1 MSQYRSDSR
10 GFADLLRT
18 KKRNFAIR
26 KTLMV
31 LHFLVPKIIA
41 LLLLVAERFSTSL
54 AIPLCY
60 RAALLDHQRSPQT
73 LHTDLLMHRSATNV
87 PR

>member
-1 MSQYRSDSR
+1 MNEKGLCRSAPHQKAKFR
-10 GFADLLRT
+10 Q
-18 KKRNFAIR
+18 KNNRNGSS
-26 KTLMV
+26 
-31 LHFLVPKIIA
+31 FLGPEIIA
-41 LLLLVAERFSTSL
+41 LLLLVAESSSTSL

-60 RAALLDHQRSPQT
+60 RATLLDHQRSPLN